1 MVSSGGV
8 IPSSRKKWRDVT
20 QEPSNPTRQ
29 GKPWDGDEELRK
41 LIGNNDEL
49 SAIYRKLGYSVYVD
63 QESQRILNQLKSLI
77 GIEIVDPTPSGF
89 GRLLYDARN
98 VRLSQLRESEQ
109 RDFLA
114 SQKAG
119 KRARVCQN
127 KQAKQANPEKL
138 KAFFNHHPHAVRAI
152 SLLLLDE
159 LDILFTKAHSPLRA
173 GDRESLLSAVSR
185 VRDDVKDGRGNSAS
199 ALQSFE
205 WTREE
210 CLGRRRFGRG
220 CHGDTTHERK
230 AQLDELP
237 SNSLWVHEIRGQ
249 DDSNWHKDAAKQ
261 AKTYLDSTW
270 MHTPWLTARFLT
282 DLLDV
287 ELAPLNRE
295 AKSVGEFDLML
306 MSIIWRVPPL
316 SYYWRFKVARE
327 RARLAR
333 LARLLGQVRDE
344 VDSGNYDAQEIAG
357 RLRRYESEGLY
368 VHSLVYALL
377 RLTSPNA

>member
-1 MVSSGGV
+1 M
-8 IPSSRKKWRDVT
+8 T

-63 QESQRILNQLKSLI
+63 QESHRILNQLKSLI

-98 VRLSQLRESEQ
+98 VRFSQLRESEQ

-114 SQKAG
+114 PTKAG

-127 KQAKQANPEKL
+127 KQAKLENPEKL
-138 KAFFNHHPHAVRAI
+138 KAFFNRHPHAVRAI

-159 LDILFTKAHSPLRA
+159 LDKLFTKARSPLSA

-185 VRDDVKDGRGNSAS
+185 VRDDIKDGRGDSAS
-199 ALQSFE
+199 ALQAFE
-205 WTREE
+205 RTREE

-220 CHGDTTHERK
+220 CHEDTTHERK
-230 AQLDELP
+230 AQLDELL
-237 SNSLWVHEIRGQ
+237 SNSLWVREIRGQ

-270 MHTPWLTARFLT
+270 MHTQWLTARFLT

-287 ELAPLNRE
+287 ELAPLIRE
-295 AKSVGEFDLML
+295 AKSVGEFNLML

-333 LARLLGQVRDE
+333 LAQLLGQVRDE
-344 VDSGNYDAQEIAG
+344 ADSGNYDAQEIAG
-357 RLRRYESEGLY
+357 RLRRYETEGLY